1 MKWAAF
7 FTAAATITMLSI
19 CNRICLSSTPHPCA
33 HTQCTQVQLHQHVT
47 GWNEPFCWF
56 AWPAFHFL
64 HPVMH
69 WPSHAIL
76 KGFTG
81 DRFCSPPGWSCGTAA
96 FLLPSV
102 GQMFARFNIYE
113 DINFE
118 NPRSH
123 RSALSPVG
131 RRKWDGQL
139 STYTTWNADVAT
151 TALLFEVWR
160 LLCAS
165 EQKPD
170 TNIDRRQMFMS
181 WRNLMKEL
189 SAFRARKNRR
199 KSHTEGGQEGTCKWS
214 LHETFISATIITGRW
229 LPAEHA
235 LNDHLAA
242 IVKQQ
247 RGQRKGLFWIMTLD
261 LVLIEKQKRAAAAS
275 QREIERKKIP
285 FSSPLNPE
293 DHWKCRKG

>member
-118 NPRSH
+118 NLVPIVQPSHQWGEENGTGSSLLTPRGMLTSLPLPFSLKCDASCVCKRAKTGHKYWPQTNVYVMTQFNERVICFSSEEESQEITH
-123 RSALSPVG
+123 RPAKRG
-131 RRKWDGQL
+131 RRARVNDPCTKRSFRPPSLQDAGGCQQ
-139 STYTTWNADVAT
+139 ST
-151 TALLFEVWR
+151 
-160 LLCAS
+160 
-165 EQKPD
+165 
-170 TNIDRRQMFMS
+170 
-181 WRNLMKEL
+181 
-189 SAFRARKNRR
+189 
-199 KSHTEGGQEGTCKWS
+199 H
-214 LHETFISATIITGRW
+214 
-229 LPAEHA
+229 
-235 LNDHLAA
+235 
-242 IVKQQ
+242 
-247 RGQRKGLFWIMTLD
+247 
-261 LVLIEKQKRAAAAS
+261 
-275 QREIERKKIP
+275 
-285 FSSPLNPE
+285 
-293 DHWKCRKG
+293 